1 MGRAPAGG
9 LAGSIRKLGRSLF
22 MRAKLHRLGWPPWL
36 GRLCLAGAVAVCA
49 GIAPAS
55 ARPPPH
61 AGRHAPHTQVGKAS
75 FYSHRA
81 IGKKTAS
88 GAKLSATG
96 LTAASRT
103 LPLGTKAKVTNTD
116 TGHSVPVTVT
126 DRGPYVGGR
135 VLDVSPKAATLL
147 QMKKDGV
154 ATVKV
159 QPVHI
164 PKTPHRH

>member
-1 MGRAPAGG
+1 M
-9 LAGSIRKLGRSLF
+9 SF
-22 MRAKLHRLGWPPWL
+22 KLHCPALPRRLV
-36 GRLCLAGAVAVCA
+36 RLCLAGAGLVCA
-49 GIAPAS
+49 GLEPAS

-61 AGRHAPHTQVGKAS
+61 AGRGAAHTQAGKAS

-116 TGHSVPVTVT
+116 TGRSVPVTVT

-135 VLDVSPKAATLL
+135 ILDVSPKAATLL
-147 QMKKDGV
+147 HMKEDGV
-154 ATVKV
+154 STVKV
-159 QPVHI
+159 EPTHVPAKPGGH
-164 PKTPHRH
+164 